1 MTANGSPATVRKAAQ
16 SAAPAARLT
25 GSNTTRRPG
34 PASATVTARIAATGR
49 GLNRSRDVT
58 NEITEV
64 LDAIDRGEPLAA
76 SELLPLVYDELRRVA
91 AQKLAQEKPG
101 QTLDPTALVH
111 EAYLRIV
118 ASGKDGGADA
128 GDPGWAN
135 RRHFFA
141 AAAEAMRRI
150 LVENARRKGR
160 EKHGGGRRREH
171 ADLDAL
177 SAAGQPHDVLALHG
191 ALEQFTLH
199 DPLKAKLVEL
209 RYFGGLTLEQA
220 ASCLEISLSTAD
232 RAWRYSRA
240 WLYAAMADADPGET

>member
-1 MTANGSPATVRKAAQ
+1 MTSNGSPATVIKAAHP
-16 SAAPAARLT
+16 SAPAARLT
-25 GSNTTRRPG
+25 GSNATRRPG
-34 PASATVTARIAATGR
+34 PATATLTTRMAATGH

-58 NEITEV
+58 DEITEV

-76 SELLPLVYDELRRVA
+76 SELLPLVYDELRKVA
-91 AQKLAQEKPG
+91 AQQLAQEKPG

-111 EAYLRIV
+111 EAYLRLV
-118 ASGKDGGADA
+118 ASGKDGGAGA

-177 SAAGQPHDVLALHG
+177 SATRDPQDILALHA
-191 ALEQFTLH
+191 ALEQFALR
-199 DPLKAKLVEL
+199 DPLKAKLVEM
-209 RYFGGLTLEQA
+209 RFFGGLTLAQA
-220 ASCLEISLSTAD
+220 AACLEISLSTAD

-240 WLYAAMADADPGET
+240 WLYAAMADADLEET